1 MNASSTYRSRGTGR
15 RRLAAAFLLVCG
27 ALRVTGVEAEG
38 QERSLDHYLRDRWAS
53 ESGFPGG
60 SVYAITQTAD
70 GYLWIG
76 AEKGLVRFD
85 GLTFRL
91 FDPGSASEIGPAV
104 LGVAAG
110 PDGSLWARLRG
121 PALVRYHDGAFEH
134 VLREAGVVSAMLRG
148 RDGTMLLSTLGNGVM
163 AYRGERFEPVAATK
177 ALPGPSFVIS
187 IADANDGAIWLGTR
201 DAGLVRA
208 AGGRVNRYTEGLPD
222 LKINC
227 LLSGHGG
234 DVWIG
239 TDGGVARWNGT
250 EITTSGVPAAIRRTA
265 ALTMIRDRRSNVW
278 IAGSQGLLRVSSNG
292 AVESASDAGW
302 HVATVF
308 EDRDGNIW
316 VGTDRGLER
325 WRDPVFTTYSVAQG
339 MPADAVGPLYADE
352 SGRVW
357 FGPSSG
363 GLFWIRDGVVTP
375 AKQAGVGD
383 DVVYA
388 IHGGG
393 GEVWVGRQRGGM
405 TRLRVHDGAIQAEH
419 FTQRQGLAQN
429 SVFAIH
435 RSRDGAVWAGT
446 LSGGVSV
453 LKGGTFATYD
463 TASGLPSNTVTS
475 ILEASDSTMW
485 FGTPNGLAA
494 FSRGGWRTYATDEGL
509 PSNDI
514 SVVFQD
520 RKGVIW
526 IGTAKG
532 LAILEGDRVR
542 PVGASA
548 AELRG
553 SILGVAD
560 DRGGSLWIT
569 AADHVMRIDRDAL
582 FHDRLAPGGIRQYG
596 VADGLVAVESI
607 KRPGIVVADPAGRV
621 WFALMR
627 GLSVADPLRAD
638 DTGLPAVTFVE
649 QITADGT
656 PVDVHGAIR
665 IPSSRRRVA
674 VSYAGLSLSV
684 PERVRYRYRL
694 DAFDHEWSDPVAER
708 QAVYTN
714 LAPGHYRF
722 RVIASNSDGTWN
734 GTEAVLPFEVR
745 AMFWQTAWF
754 RLSVLAAAGL
764 AGWGIYRLR
773 VRRLAA
779 QLNVRFEERLAER
792 TQIARELHDT
802 LLQGFLS
809 ASMQLHVAASRL
821 PDDAPAKPAL
831 SRVLDLM
838 RTVIE
843 DGRKAVQGLRSSSS
857 APHELEQA
865 FAGAQ
870 QEIGVSDADYRVIVE
885 GRPRSLNP
893 IIRDEVYRIGR
904 EALVNAFR
912 HSGAAHIEIELEYG
926 PQELSVFVRD
936 DGRGVDPD
944 VIRTGSDGHW
954 GIIGMR
960 ERAQRIGG
968 HLKIR
973 SRAAAGTEVELRIPA
988 HVAFERQAR
997 GAGTEQ
1003 HS

>member
-1 MNASSTYRSRGTGR
+1 M
-15 RRLAAAFLLVCG
+15 
-27 ALRVTGVEAEG
+27 
-38 QERSLDHYLRDRWAS
+38 
-53 ESGFPGG
+53 
-60 SVYAITQTAD
+60 
-70 GYLWIG
+70 
-76 AEKGLVRFD
+76 
-85 GLTFRL
+85 
-91 FDPGSASEIGPAV
+91 SAPKTC
-104 LGVAAG
+104 
-110 PDGSLWARLRG
+110 P
-121 PALVRYHDGAFEH
+121 PALMIAATVRPSVGKAQSCF
-134 VLREAGVVSAMLRG
+134 
-148 RDGTMLLSTLGNGVM
+148 
-163 AYRGERFEPVAATK
+163 PVAASSAKNPPGFPPVANTT
-177 ALPGPSFVIS
+177 LP
-187 IADANDGAIWLGTR
+187 A
-201 DAGLVRA
+201 
-208 AGGRVNRYTEGLPD
+208 
-222 LKINC
+222 
-227 LLSGHGG
+227 
-234 DVWIG
+234 
-239 TDGGVARWNGT
+239 
-250 EITTSGVPAAIRRTA
+250 TSGVAWLPSPTA
-265 ALTMIRDRRSNVW
+265 ACQIGRKPQPGSTCHAVTPLPRRAPSLPRTVDW
-278 IAGSQGLLRVSSNG
+278 PDVDHLLR
-292 AVESASDAGW
+292 
-302 HVATVF
+302 
-308 EDRDGNIW
+308 
-316 VGTDRGLER
+316 L
-325 WRDPVFTTYSVAQG
+325 
-339 MPADAVGPLYADE
+339 GPRRRADE
-352 SGRVW
+352 R
-357 FGPSSG
+357 
-363 GLFWIRDGVVTP
+363 
-375 AKQAGVGD
+375 
-383 DVVYA
+383 
-388 IHGGG
+388 
-393 GEVWVGRQRGGM
+393 
-405 TRLRVHDGAIQAEH
+405 
-419 FTQRQGLAQN
+419 
-429 SVFAIH
+429 
-435 RSRDGAVWAGT
+435 
-446 LSGGVSV
+446 
-453 LKGGTFATYD
+453 
-463 TASGLPSNTVTS
+463 
-475 ILEASDSTMW
+475 
-485 FGTPNGLAA
+485 
-494 FSRGGWRTYATDEGL
+494 
-509 PSNDI
+509 
-514 SVVFQD
+514 
-520 RKGVIW
+520 
-526 IGTAKG
+526 
-532 LAILEGDRVR
+532 
-542 PVGASA
+542 
-548 AELRG
+548 
-553 SILGVAD
+553 
-560 DRGGSLWIT
+560 
-569 AADHVMRIDRDAL
+569 
-582 FHDRLAPGGIRQYG
+582 
-596 VADGLVAVESI
+596 
-607 KRPGIVVADPAGRV
+607 
-621 WFALMR
+621 
-627 GLSVADPLRAD
+627 
-638 DTGLPAVTFVE
+638 
-649 QITADGT
+649 
-656 PVDVHGAIR
+656 
-665 IPSSRRRVA
+665 
-674 VSYAGLSLSV
+674 
-684 PERVRYRYRL
+684 
-694 DAFDHEWSDPVAER
+694 SDPVAER